1 MGCMLR
7 SDKMS
12 LYEIYLQPETAFEVI
27 SRFGETGNVQFIDMT
42 PDVKPFARNYIMEFC
57 RCVEIERKLIYM
69 EGEIVKDDINIP
81 DVEVIP
87 KALPLYEMT
96 SLENV
101 VEKWEGDVYD
111 MSENQTI
118 LLANLMH
125 LKEMYYAISSL
136 GDILGDAEINK
147 ESFFGKNRCLPFEMM
162 LWRVSRGNIF
172 YRQASEDAVFTDP
185 QTGQGIRKIAFVA
198 VCQGETL
205 SGRLEKVC
213 SGFRTNIFSSPETVE
228 ERMDMLYKLDTRITD
243 LEKVIKK
250 TKFHRCKALCTV
262 ARQLRMWSFQVRKS
276 KAVYNIMNMFSLDI
290 TKKCLIGR
298 IWVPDLDVPAAHDM
312 LEQSSEKTESNV
324 PSFMSKI
331 ETSSVPP
338 TYHRTNKFTNGFQA
352 LINAYGD
359 SEYRELNPGLYTI
372 ITFPFLFAVM
382 FGDVCHGIIL
392 LSFAGW
398 MISIE
403 KQYMSRP
410 SNNEIWN
417 IFFGGRYVIL
427 LMGVFTLFTG
437 FMYNVYFSKSISL
450 MSPYWINTYTRE
462 EIENNQYL
470 TLNPVFETNDPY
482 LFGVDPLWALAKNKI
497 MYLNSLKMKLSIIIG
512 IIHMIFGLTLSLF
525 NHIYFRR
532 NYAIIL
538 EFIPQMVFLCGLF
551 LWLVILMF
559 MKWFMFSG
567 KSTNIKNG
575 AGCAPLILIYF
586 IDMVLMSTTKP
597 VEDECDAYMFEGQKT
612 LQTCL
617 VIISLSCVPVMLF
630 GSPIYKNMMNK
641 RIERERSGTKYKS
654 TKFRK
659 YQKNKAIGNE
669 HQENDPDPE
678 HHSYGELQI
687 HQAVHTIEFVL
698 STISHTASY
707 LRLWA
712 LSLAHE
718 QLSEMLWVMIL
729 AKLALRVTNIWG
741 SLRIFVIFAIW
752 AVFTL
757 SILVVMEGLSA
768 FLHTLRLHWVE
779 FMSKFY
785 YGSGHPFKPFS
796 FRTVLFGDGKED
808 TPDAVCKK
816 KA

>member
-27 SRFGETGNVQFIDMT
+27 SRFGENGNVQFID
-42 PDVKPFARNYIMEFC
+42 
-57 RCVEIERKLIYM
+57 
-69 EGEIVKDDINIP
+69 
-81 DVEVIP
+81 
-87 KALPLYEMT
+87 
-96 SLENV
+96 NV

-417 IFFGGRYVIL
+417 IFFG
-427 LMGVFTLFTG
+427 
-437 FMYNVYFSKSISL
+437 
-450 MSPYWINTYTRE
+450 

-538 EFIPQMVFLCGLF
+538 EFIPQM
-551 LWLVILMF
+551 
-559 MKWFMFSG
+559 
-567 KSTNIKNG
+567 NG

-796 FRTVLFGDGKED
+796 FRTVLFGDGISYVYLHKYKLLFKSSNYDEFNF
-808 TPDAVCKK
+808 VEWLIKK
-816 KA
+816 C